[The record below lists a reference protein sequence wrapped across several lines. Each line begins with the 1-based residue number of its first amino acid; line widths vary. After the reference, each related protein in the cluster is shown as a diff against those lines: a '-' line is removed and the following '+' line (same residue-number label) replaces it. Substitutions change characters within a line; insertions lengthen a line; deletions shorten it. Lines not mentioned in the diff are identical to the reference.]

1 MWKALGACYAL
12 LQRDR
17 EAIKWYK
24 RAAECDPD
32 GKHRIMIQLAR
43 TYDKLG
49 ENNVAADYYRRALDR
64 YVEENVIIFYIRK
77 KKRRETGTE
86 NNNIY
91 SRKQKKLQ
99 KQDYFLLDII
109 WKNQNGLKQKN
120 MLQQH
125 WIITF
130 Q

>member
-64 YVEENVIIFYIRK
+64 YVEENVNLLKGEGKRGEGRKESVVIIIVIMRYLP
-77 KKRRETGTE
+77 EVE
-86 NNNIY
+86 
-91 SRKQKKLQ
+91 KLR
-99 KQDYFLLDII
+99 Y
-109 WKNQNGLKQKN
+109 
-120 MLQQH
+120 
-125 WIITF
+125 
-130 Q
+130 